1 MGAVRE
7 YFEAAGLTPA
17 DIVPAFVCVRARA
30 TTRETRIKTRRAR
43 DRFSTDSR
51 LTTTDDALALAL
63 ARADFTR

>member
-7 YFEAAGLTPA
+7 YFVDKGLTPA

-30 TTRETRIKTRRAR
+30 TTRETRIKTRRER